1 MYESLLDTDPVK
13 LYIKNN
19 CDHLLSL
26 EFSIDVFTS
35 DKILTEYKDY
45 YVKSSDRKNHPSTYT
60 NKSGVYIFTCI
71 DTGFQY
77 VGSAICLNKRFKS
90 HLINSVRVE
99 RGGNNPLYSAVQ
111 KLGWDRFIWKPF
123 FITDN
128 HMIKFLE
135 NNPGVELGYNSL
147 YILRSFTQFEARSIE
162 QAFLTKL
169 RPMLNRM
176 YTVNFPFVN
185 WQKDNENYT
194 DNDSVKLTVESKDRE
209 LNLTFPSKNRAA
221 VSLGIPNT
229 TLNRYIN
236 LKNFPVYSPILDR
249 KIFLIDRTKPLSSDR
264 PKFED
269 YKSISPISDV
279 DLYALDKGKLFALN
293 LDKETL
299 YGIYDNPSHAA
310 LTLDNKSDNKYIR
323 RYINLERP
331 VIVGSNKDSV
341 YFVMNPDWKNDIIG
355 RIADRPGG
363 RKKSSL
369 SKSIV
374 LVDVKKQHIFII

>member
-1 MYESLLDTDPVK
+1 
-13 LYIKNN
+13 
-19 CDHLLSL
+19 
-26 EFSIDVFTS
+26 
-35 DKILTEYKDY
+35 
-45 YVKSSDRKNHPSTYT
+45 
-60 NKSGVYIFTCI
+60 
-71 DTGFQY
+71 
-77 VGSAICLNKRFKS
+77 
-90 HLINSVRVE
+90 
-99 RGGNNPLYSAVQ
+99 
-111 KLGWDRFIWKPF
+111 
-123 FITDN
+123 
-128 HMIKFLE
+128 MIKFLE

-162 QAFLTKL
+162 QAFLNKL
-169 RPMLNRM
+169 RPMLNGM
-176 YTVNFPFVN
+176 YTVVFPFVN

-194 DNDSVKLTVESKDRE
+194 DNDSVKLTVESENRE

-236 LKNFPVYSPILDR
+236 LQNFPVYSPILDR
-249 KIFLIDRTKPLSSDR
+249 KIFLIDPTKPLSSDR

-331 VIVGSNKDSV
+331 VIVGSNKDPV

-374 LVDVKKQHIFII
+374 LVDVKNKTSLLFETVSDLIAFLGKKTVTDTGFVKKYMNPRKLYKGQYEFYYENEFKGTITGKGPRRK